1 MSSSSA
7 VVRGG
12 AASEADAGQAL
23 IGTVLAE
30 RYRVDKLLG
39 SGGMGSV
46 YRAQHVHMRK
56 AVAIKVLHKEMTY
69 LPEVV
74 ARFER
79 EAVAAA
85 RIEHP
90 NVANATD
97 FGRLPDGAFYLV
109 LEYVEGKSLRAALK
123 ERGPMDAARALHITR
138 QIADALA
145 AAHAAG
151 IVHRDLKPDNVMLIE
166 RRGERELVKVLDFG
180 IAKLSTGDA
189 KEQLTQLGTV
199 FGTPEYMAP
208 EQAQGQEVDARADLY
223 TVGILLYEMLAG
235 ITPFNDDDLVVVLTR
250 TLTME
255 PPPLPP
261 RIDPSVAA
269 FVMQLLQKNPAARVQ
284 SAVELM
290 ARVEA
295 LQNHLSAGPP
305 SSLVMQSR
313 ASVELGD
320 TVLNMQRPELAGP
333 PRSVAAASVAVP
345 TAVSAGPRHA
355 AAQTW
360 ARLTGRISAIAGKA
374 PDLTRNVNIGGQ
386 RVPLW
391 AIAGTLGV
399 LVIGGVMFFVG
410 LALSSDAGD
419 AQLTSG
425 TGSSVA
431 APPPERP
438 HDAETEALLARAR
451 GGDRTAI
458 AMLAAR
464 PEKARTVS
472 EWRALAHGHAKIS
485 NFSAAIPAYQRALAL
500 DPRLRDDPELLHDV
514 RAAAETPEGAEA
526 AMSFAANALGSKGGD
541 VLFDVWDTH
550 RKTSS
555 MAAISKLAKQHL
567 ESNVVRSKASPPLLV
582 LLDLWQ
588 AKSCPS
594 FKQLLPRV
602 EKFADDRASAKL
614 KSLVSGRGCGFLGLG
629 DCYPCLRGNKD
640 LSNAMKAAE
649 SRRGPLL
656 L

>member
-1 MSSSSA
+1 MSPSSA

-23 IGTVLAE
+23 IGTVLAD
-30 RYRVDKLLG
+30 RYRIDKLLG

-97 FGRLPDGAFYLV
+97 FGRLADGAFYLV

-123 ERGPMDAARALHITR
+123 ERGPMDTPRALHITR

-166 RRGERELVKVLDFG
+166 RKGERELVKVLDFG
-180 IAKLSTGDA
+180 IAKLNTGDA
-189 KEQLTQLGTV
+189 KEQLTQLGTI

-223 TVGILLYEMLAG
+223 TLGILLYEMLAG

-255 PPPLPP
+255 PPALPP
-261 RIDPSVAA
+261 RIDPAVAA
-269 FVMQLLQKNPAARVQ
+269 FVMQLLNKNPAARVQ
-284 SAVELM
+284 SAVDLM
-290 ARVEA
+290 ARVDA
-295 LQNHLSAGPP
+295 LQNHLAGPP
-305 SSLVMQSR
+305 SSMVMQSR

-320 TVLNMQRPELAGP
+320 TVYSMQRPDFAVP
-333 PRSVAAASVAVP
+333 PGSVAAASAGVP
-345 TAVSAGPRHA
+345 TAVSAGPRHV
-355 AAQTW
+355 AAQTL
-360 ARLTGRISAIAGKA
+360 AKVTARISAIMGRA
-374 PDLTRNVNIGGQ
+374 PDLTRNVIISGQ

-399 LVIGGVMFFVG
+399 LLICGAMFFVG

-419 AQLTSG
+419 APLASASG
-425 TGSSVA
+425 TGSRA
-431 APPPERP
+431 AAKPEPP
-438 HDAETEALLARAR
+438 HDAETEALIARAR
-451 GGDRTAI
+451 TGDRTAI
-458 AMLAAR
+458 ATLAAR
-464 PEKARTVS
+464 PEKARTLG

-526 AMSFAANALGSKGGD
+526 AMGLAANGLGSKGGD
-541 VLFDVWDTH
+541 ILFDVWDTY

-555 MAAISKLAKQHL
+555 MAAITKLAKQHL
-567 ESNVVRSKASPPLLV
+567 DSSAVRSKASPALLI

-602 EKFADDRASAKL
+602 EKFADDRANAKL

-629 DCYPCLRGNKD
+629 DCYSCLRGNKD